1 MVTMT
6 SRASRGSVVVTGAAG
21 HIGTNLCLALLA
33 DGYEVRAIDL
43 REPARAVRHGARWFR
58 ADIRD
63 PAAVGPALDGCEIV
77 YHLAAV
83 ISVVGGLRGLVH
95 SVNVDGVRILA
106 GTALERGVSRFVHCS
121 SVHAFDLA
129 AMNGQPADETSP
141 PAVRPE
147 LPAYDRSKAAG
158 EVELRR
164 VIDRGLDAVVV
175 NPSGVI
181 GPVDDGPS
189 RMGSVLLAL
198 WRRRLPALV
207 AGGFDWVDVRDV
219 VGALRSAG
227 SRGRTGESYLIPGH
241 RVGVGEIARLAA
253 SVSTGGFTVR
263 SAPLRLVRAMAPVA
277 ELVVRRTG
285 WHLLP
290 TREALHAL
298 ESFPRVDG
306 SKARRELG
314 HEPRPFAVT
323 LADLHAYFVE
333 TGRLRSVSALE

>member
-1 MVTMT
+1 MT
-6 SRASRGSVVVTGAAG
+6 IVVTGAAG
-21 HIGTNLCLALLA
+21 HVGTNLCLALLA
-33 DGYEVRAIDL
+33 DGHDVRAVDL
-43 REPARAVRHGARWFR
+43 REPVRAVRHGARWIR

-63 PAAVGPALDGCEIV
+63 AAAVGKALDGCEIV

-83 ISVVGGLRGLVH
+83 ISVTGGLNGLVD

-106 GTALERGVSRFVHCS
+106 QAALERGVPRFVHCS

-129 AMNGQPADETSP
+129 ALGGRPCDETSP
-141 PAVRPE
+141 RSVRAD

-164 VIDRGLDAVVV
+164 AIDHGLDAVIV
-175 NPSGVI
+175 NPSGI
-181 GPVDDGPS
+181 LGPVDDAPS

-207 AGGFDWVDVRDV
+207 VGGFDWVDVRDV
-219 VGALRSAG
+219 VRALRSAAT
-227 SRGRTGESYLIPGH
+227 RGRTGESYLIAGH
-241 RVGVGEIARLAA
+241 RVGIVEIAHVAA
-253 SVSTGGFTVR
+253 SVSGSRVVTRT
-263 SAPLRLVRAMAPVA
+263 APMALARVTAPIA
-277 ELVVRRTG
+277 ELLVRRTG
-285 WHLLP
+285 WGLLP

-298 ESFPRVDG
+298 ETFPSVDG

-314 HEPRPFAVT
+314 HEPRPFGET

-333 TGRLRSVSALE
+333 SGRLRPVTALQ

>member
-1 MVTMT
+1 MT
-6 SRASRGSVVVTGAAG
+6 IVVTGAAG
-21 HIGTNLCLALLA
+21 HVGTNLCLALLA
-33 DGYEVRAIDL
+33 DGHEVRAVDL
-43 REPARAVRHGARWFR
+43 REPARAVRHGARWIR

-63 PAAVGPALDGCEIV
+63 AAAAGEALDGCEIV

-83 ISVVGGLRGLVH
+83 ISVTGGLNGLVD

-106 GTALERGVSRFVHCS
+106 QAALERGVPRFVHCS

-129 AMNGQPADETSP
+129 ALHGRPCDETSP
-141 PAVRPE
+141 RSVRAD

-164 VIDRGLDAVVV
+164 LIDRGLDAVVV
-175 NPSGVI
+175 NPSGVL

-207 AGGFDWVDVRDV
+207 SGGFDWVDVRDV
-219 VGALRSAG
+219 VGALRAAG
-227 SRGRTGESYLIPGH
+227 ARGRTGESYLVPGH
-241 RVGVGEIARLAA
+241 RVSVGEMARLAA
-253 SVSTGGFTVR
+253 SVSPRRVSART
-263 SAPLRLVRAMAPVA
+263 APLGLARAVAPVA

-285 WHLLP
+285 WSLLP

-298 ESFPRVDG
+298 ASFPSVDG

-333 TGRLRSVSALE
+333 SGRLRAVSALE

>member
-1 MVTMT
+1 M
-6 SRASRGSVVVTGAAG
+6 AIVVTGAAG
-21 HIGTNLCLALLA
+21 HVGTNLCLSLLA
-33 DGYEVRAIDL
+33 DGHEVRAVDI
-43 REPARAVRHGARWFR
+43 REPVRAIRHGARWIR

-63 PAAVGPALDGCEIV
+63 AAAVGPALDGCEIV

-83 ISVVGGLRGLVH
+83 ISVAGGLGGLVH

-106 GTALERGVSRFVHCS
+106 QAALQRGVARFVHCS

-129 AMNGQPADETSP
+129 ARPGQPCDESAP
-141 PAVRPE
+141 RAMRPD

-164 VIDRGLDAVVV
+164 LVDRGLDAVVI
-175 NPSGVI
+175 NPSGII
-181 GPVDDGPS
+181 GPVDDAPS

-219 VGALRSAG
+219 VNALRAAAA
-227 SRGRTGESYLIPGH
+227 RGRTGENYLIDGH
-241 RVGVGEIARLAA
+241 RASIAELARLAA
-253 SVSTGGFTVR
+253 SASGGRVVTRMAPTGLAWAV
-263 SAPLRLVRAMAPVA
+263 APVA
-277 ELVVRRTG
+277 ELLVRSTG
-285 WHLLP
+285 WMLLP

-298 ESFPRVDG
+298 ASFPRVDG

-314 HEPRPFAVT
+314 HQPRPITQT

-333 TGRLRSVSALE
+333 TGRLRAVTALE